1 MVTQLQY
8 DPGREGAFWESV
20 RALPGYPHGD
30 QVRLRRMIFESN
42 AVRRLPEVLRG
53 VGTQPDAPLL
63 VVMDET
69 PMRRAGDDLKPLIL
83 KLVQVAGWS
92 PEEVIARPGADGQVH
107 TDLEQIER
115 VQSRLRPACAVLS
128 VGSGTITDIAKH
140 ACHRWEQ
147 GSGAAIPLVVYQTA
161 NSVSAYTSNMAP
173 TFVDGVKRTLPSR
186 YPDALICDLETLRD
200 APYAMTGAGVG
211 DLLAAGVSFA
221 DWYLAHRLGLDDA
234 YTPLAETLMGPLS
247 ETLLDLAGPIRVR
260 DPEAMALLAKLIALA
275 GLAMSLSHATTPL
288 SGHEHVMSHVLDMLA
303 EACRRPLAMHG
314 AQVAVA
320 SLRMAS
326 VYQAF
331 LREYNPGDTRRQPR
345 FPEAE
350 TSRVEVTR
358 AFASIDPSGRAGEE
372 CWRDYAFKLEAWR
385 GRQAE
390 MGAWQKDW
398 PEVLAEIARRA
409 WPAATMQRTM
419 NEVGLPGTFEELEPP
434 FTEALAR
441 QAFLSAHWIRR
452 RFTLGDLLY
461 FLGWDRGALW
471 ERAAIAGAAAE

>member
-1 MVTQLQY
+1 
-8 DPGREGAFWESV
+8 
-20 RALPGYPHGD
+20 
-30 QVRLRRMIFESN
+30 MIFESN
-42 AVRRLPEVLRG
+42 AVMLTPEVLRG
-53 VGTQPDAPLL
+53 VGAQADAPLL
-63 VVMDET
+63 VVVDET

-83 KLVQVAGWS
+83 KLVQSAGWS
-92 PEEVIARPGADGQVH
+92 PELVIARPGADGQVH

-115 VQSRLRPACAVLS
+115 VQSRLTPGCTVLS

-140 ACHRWEQ
+140 ACHRLEQ
-147 GSGAAIPLVVYQTA
+147 GSGASISFVVYQTA

-200 APYAMTGAGVG
+200 APYAMTAAGVG

-221 DWYLAHRLGLDDA
+221 DWHLAHRLGLDDA
-234 YTPLAETLMGPLS
+234 YTPLAETLMGPLR
-247 ETLLDLAGPIRVR
+247 ETLLDLAGPIRAR
-260 DPEAMALLAKLIALA
+260 DLEAMAVLAKLIALA

-288 SGHEHVMSHVLDMLA
+288 SGAEHVISHVLDMLA
-303 EACRRPLAMHG
+303 EAGKRPLGMHG

-326 VYQAF
+326 INQAF
-331 LREYNPGDTRRQPR
+331 LREYNPADARRQPR

-350 TSRVEVTR
+350 ASRVEVTR
-358 AFASIDPSGRAGEE
+358 AFASIDPTGLAGEE
-372 CWRDYAFKLEAWR
+372 CWRDYAVKLEAWR

-390 MGAWQKDW
+390 MEAWQKDW
-398 PEVLAEIARRA
+398 PEVRGEIAGRA
-409 WPAATMQRTM
+409 WPGATMRRIM

-434 FTEALAR
+434 FTEAQAR

-461 FLGWDRGALW
+461 FLGWDR
-471 ERAAIAGAAAE
+471 AAIWDTASDAIA